1 MKEADQLIE
10 TVGESVGYAKEY
22 LSQQVEL
29 TKLELAEKIA
39 LITSMLVNSLVF
51 FLLGLLVFSMGSIAL
66 GFYLGDRYE
75 SYAAGF
81 LIVFG
86 IYLFLF
92 LLLFAFRRKIITNP
106 LLEKIL
112 LILNSKS

>member
-1 MKEADQLIE
+1 MKEADELLE
-10 TVGESVGYAKEY
+10 TVGESIGYAREY

-51 FLLGLLVFSMGSIAL
+51 FLLGLLVFTMGSIAL

-75 SYAAGF
+75 SYATGF

-86 IYLFLF
+86 IYVLLF
-92 LLLFAFRRKIITNP
+92 LLLFAFRKKMISNP
-106 LLEKIL
+106 ILEKIL